1 MKNTKKGFTLVE
13 LLIVMVIVSVLA
25 VVAVPK
31 YNTAVERSRSL
42 EGILNL
48 EKLSGEVNAMYIVN
62 QGSYPAQA
70 DLDIFKEE
78 AIRTQNFKNLTITRN
93 SAQKV
98 TLTIERDS
106 TKGYSYTLSMINE
119 NGNPQ
124 AVTCSGTDC
133 GMISINLSK

>member
-1 MKNTKKGFTLVE
+1 
-13 LLIVMVIVSVLA
+13 MVIVSVLA

-62 QGSYPAQA
+62 QGSYPAQEN
-70 DLDIFKEE
+70 LDIFKEE

-106 TKGYSYTLSMINE
+106 AKGYSYTLSMINE